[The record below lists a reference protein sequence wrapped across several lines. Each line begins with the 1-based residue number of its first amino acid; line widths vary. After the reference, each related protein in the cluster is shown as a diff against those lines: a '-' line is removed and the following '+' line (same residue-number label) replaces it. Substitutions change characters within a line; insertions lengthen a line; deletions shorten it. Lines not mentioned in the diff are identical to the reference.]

1 MGRTAPLPERKVRGG
16 TVPCSILLG
25 VPILT
30 PDRRKVVSVSVS
42 NLVPTLAWLR
52 RNAG

>member
-16 TVPCSILLG
+16 TAPCSILLG

-52 RNAG
+52 RNTG